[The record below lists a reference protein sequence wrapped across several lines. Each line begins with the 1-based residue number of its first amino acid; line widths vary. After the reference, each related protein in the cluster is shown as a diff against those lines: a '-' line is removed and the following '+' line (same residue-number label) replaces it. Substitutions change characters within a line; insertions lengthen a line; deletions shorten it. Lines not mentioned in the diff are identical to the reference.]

1 MKKKT
6 EESKDKKEIDL
17 GKMGMG
23 VVSLIA
29 MSPFLFP
36 NLNIPSLDQIASIT
50 SGIGY
55 ALATGGGVY
64 LTLDVTKQFIDKR
77 KGK

>member
-1 MKKKT
+1 MKKAT
-6 EESKDKKEIDL
+6 KEIDL

-23 VVSLIA
+23 VASLIA

-36 NLNIPSLDQIASIT
+36 HLNIPSLDQIANIT